1 MLKAILLVG
10 SGSFLGG
17 VSRYLVSVL
26 MKGNASGFPWA
37 TLTVNLLGCFIIGL
51 AGGLIAKFSGPSN
64 NWSLLAI
71 TGFCGS
77 FTTFST
83 FAKDSV
89 AMLQANNIAGFAL
102 YIAVSV
108 IVGIALTA
116 FGWWLVK

>member
-1 MLKAILLVG
+1 MLKTILLVG
-10 SGSFLGG
+10 TGSFLGG
-17 VSRYLVSVL
+17 VSRYMVSVL
-26 MKGNASGFPWA
+26 MKGDASGFPWA
-37 TLTVNLLGCFIIGL
+37 TLTVNLLGCFIIGFV
-51 AGGLIAKFSGPSN
+51 GGLIAKLSGPSN
-64 NWSLLAI
+64 NWSFLII

-89 AMLQANNIAGFAL
+89 AMLQANNIAEFSL

-108 IVGIALTA
+108 IFGIALTA

>member
-10 SGSFLGG
+10 
-17 VSRYLVSVL
+17 
-26 MKGNASGFPWA
+26 
-37 TLTVNLLGCFIIGL
+37 
-51 AGGLIAKFSGPSN
+51 GLIAKLSGPSN
-64 NWSLLAI
+64 NWSFLVI

-116 FGWWLVK
+116 LGWRLVR